1 MSADTDGTFGVQSS
15 FTLSGAAL
23 VLEQLIFEAED
34 AVGDELFEGGV
45 LFHLWSGSVAG
56 VCGVEDD
63 IEIAI
68 DGGAEAL
75 EVSDF
80 VEDFG
85 GDDQHVFDAH
95 GSFAL

>member
-1 MSADTDGTFGVQSS
+1 VQSS
-15 FTLSGAAL
+15 FALCSSAL
-23 VLEQLIFEAED
+23 VVEQLVFEAED

-45 LFHLWSGSVAG
+45 LFHLGSGSVAG
-56 VCGVEDD
+56 VSGIEDD

-68 DGGAEAL
+68 DGCTEAL
-75 EVSDF
+75 EVSDL

-85 GDDQHVFDAH
+85 GDDEYVFDAH